1 MSQELHTIITLTEAS
16 HALGIDRRYVVE
28 IVEAGIVEPELD
40 PSGTAPDDWQFD
52 PDMMARMQRACR
64 LCRDLELDW
73 SSAALVLDLLADRER
88 LQRENQRLRRLLE
101 RFMDR

>member
-1 MSQELHTIITLTEAS
+1 MSQDLHTVITLTEAS
-16 HALGIDRRYVVE
+16 HALGVDRHYVVE

-40 PSGTAPDDWQFD
+40 PPGTAPENWRFD

-73 SSAALVLDLLADRER
+73 SAAALVLDLLAEREQ
-88 LQRENQRLRRLLE
+88 LQRENHRLRRLLE
-101 RFMDR
+101 RFMDY